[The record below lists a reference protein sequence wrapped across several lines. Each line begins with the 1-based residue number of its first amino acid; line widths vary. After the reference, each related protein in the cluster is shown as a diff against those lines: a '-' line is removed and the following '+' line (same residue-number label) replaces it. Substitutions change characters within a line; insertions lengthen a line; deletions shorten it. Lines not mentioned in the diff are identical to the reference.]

1 MYKMFESGKN
11 IPLDSTG
18 GIFMKKHNLI
28 LVILFATVLIL
39 TSFIYG
45 YKITKNKDGKENN
58 NALMTEEQQK
68 DSSELEILR
77 EDERISP
84 NTFIEKSIHYKD
96 CNHNIIKLND
106 ADDEIINMTESQYKK
121 YMKENYSN
129 IKIVDFSSERIILQ
143 EERNHMCPNHYIVS
157 ESEGKIAI
165 YRIDENGEKYLDKVF
180 NDYPISLLKK
190 IDQDKLM
197 EGIVVDSEEELSNV
211 LENFIS

>member
-1 MYKMFESGKN
+1 MYKIYEIGKN
-11 IPLDSTG
+11 IPLDSIG
-18 GIFMKKHNLI
+18 GIFMKKHNII
-28 LVILFATVLIL
+28 LVASLSIVLML
-39 TSFIYG
+39 ASFIYG
-45 YKITKNKDGKENN
+45 YKITKKSNDKANEKTQV
-58 NALMTEEQQK
+58 AEEQQK
-68 DSSELEILR
+68 YDSELEILK

-96 CNHNIIKLND
+96 CNHNIIKINN
-106 ADDEIINMTESQYKK
+106 ADDEIVNMTEAQYIK

-129 IKIVDFSSERIILQ
+129 IKIIDFAIEKIILE
-143 EERNHMCPNHYIVS
+143 EERNHICPNHYIIG

-190 IDQDKLM
+190 IDQEKLV
-197 EGIVVDSEEELSNV
+197 EGIIVDSEEELSNV